1 MMRVI
6 RTLLLILVI
15 SSVTCGADKP
25 KTSGTATVP
34 TAASKIAIPLGC
46 HQHGVLVFQGP
57 GSIKDPTWT
66 YVIQIPDGRTLKLV
80 DLPKD
85 GHIGSEHLLSDLG
98 HLRAPGSDF
107 ITPGSIPS
115 DFEFCAA
122 ELNGS
127 VSITLGERKTGF
139 ESYLVTGISAL
150 QPPKK

>member
-1 MMRVI
+1 MMRVM
-6 RTLLLILVI
+6 RTLLLILII

-25 KTSGTATVP
+25 KTPGTATEP
-34 TAASKIAIPLGC
+34 TVANKTAIPLGC

-57 GSIKDPTWT
+57 GSIKNPSWT

-85 GHIGSEHLLSDLG
+85 GLVGSDHLLSDLG

-107 ITPGSIPS
+107 ITPASVPS

-127 VSITLGERKTGF
+127 VSITLGEPKTGF

-150 QPPKK
+150 QPLKK